1 MTQTL
6 VKRFSLEEYH
16 RLAEMGFFQEDDRVE
31 LIRGE
36 IFKMVAKGRAHTVCC
51 SNLNTALVR
60 AIEDRAIVRCQDPI
74 TLPNNS
80 EPEPDFAIARLREDH
95 YLSHH
100 PYPEDIILV
109 IEIADSSL
117 EYDRNIKLP
126 IYAEAGILQY
136 WIFNLP
142 ESQLEVYSQPYQKIQ
157 GSFDYSHRQ
166 ILLPNASIK
175 LPELG
180 NSVLTLSQ
188 IFPEILPI

>member
-31 LIRGE
+31 LIHGE
-36 IFKMVAKGRAHTVCC
+36 IVKMVAKGRAHTVCC

-80 EPEPDFAIARLREDH
+80 EPEPDFAIVRLQEYH

-100 PYPEDIILV
+100 PYPEDIIWV

-142 ESQLEVYSQPYQKIQ
+142 ESQLEVYSQPYQKVQ

-166 ILLPNASIK
+166 ILLPNANIT